1 MTVKKL
7 VKSTHP
13 ILNKTI
19 QPVSTYDQKLK
30 VLLEDLKIHYI
41 MRKLLQL
48 VHLKLE

>member
-19 QPVSTYDQKLK
+19 QPVSTYDQKTK
-30 VLLEDLKIHYI
+30 SVIGRFGRYI
-41 MRKLLQL
+41 IS
-48 VHLKLE
+48 